1 MLYSIVFDLIIKLRK
16 IRDGVVGNI
25 SACHADA
32 RGSIPRRGGFM
43 QLRSIRRHFGR
54 VVKAA
59 AC

>member
-1 MLYSIVFDLIIKLRK
+1 M
-16 IRDGVVGNI
+16 IRHGVVGNI

-32 RGSIPRRGGFM
+32 RGSIPRVGAQKNKKKF
-43 QLRSIRRHFGR
+43 LYIYYYILRHFGR

>member
-1 MLYSIVFDLIIKLRK
+1 MQTNTV
-16 IRDGVVGNI
+16 RDGVVGNI

-32 RGSIPRRGGFM
+32 RGSIPRRGVNKKIKNIIYNM
-43 QLRSIRRHFGR
+43 RHYGR